1 VTAELGE
8 PVVAETVSKAMSTVA
23 KIAKVKTDD

>member
-8 PVVAETVSKAMSTVA
+8 PVVAETVSKAMSAV
-23 KIAKVKTDD
+23 AKVKTDD

>member
-8 PVVAETVSKAMSTVA
+8 PVVDETVSKAMSAV
-23 KIAKVKTDD
+23 AKVKTDD